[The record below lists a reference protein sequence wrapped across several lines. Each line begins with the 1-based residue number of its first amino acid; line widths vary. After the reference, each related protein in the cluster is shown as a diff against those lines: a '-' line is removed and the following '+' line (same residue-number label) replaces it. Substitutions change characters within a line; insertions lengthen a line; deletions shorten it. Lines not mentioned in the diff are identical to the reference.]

1 MITGWRTCV
10 VMFGGVDRN
19 LLVGHEVICSP
30 LVALGSSDAEGD
42 CIVVVVPCICE
53 AGVVVVV
60 VVGMEQLV
68 ESNGISV

>member
-1 MITGWRTCV
+1 MITGRRTCV

-19 LLVGHEVICSP
+19 LFSRHEIICSP

-53 AGVVVVV
+53 AGVVVIVV
-60 VVGMEQLV
+60 IGMEQLA
-68 ESNGISV
+68 ESN